1 MGGGQ
6 PVAGVAASP
15 RSDCIHVAATCPDQ
29 PPPSTPANCSHNH
42 GRAFERSW
50 ASSRSLGLQ
59 HRTRVAGWGGK
70 ARCKLKAVPPRLLST
85 LTDRFLHGVCCRAP
99 SALASPCCI
108 SQPGDREDRPMIPCL
123 GAISPW
129 WCGRQGSGGGGLP
142 AMVGDE
148 PGDSSTAI
156 LGEQRHTG
164 SQADA

>member
-1 MGGGQ
+1 MAGSLLQVLQRARAVIAFMLQPLAQISPHPVHQPTAPTTMVGRSSVRGPARAVSGYSIEPGWPGG
-6 PVAGVAASP
+6 V
-15 RSDCIHVAATCPDQ
+15 
-29 PPPSTPANCSHNH
+29 
-42 GRAFERSW
+42 
-50 ASSRSLGLQ
+50 
-59 HRTRVAGWGGK
+59 GK